1 MKNGLLSAA
10 VIAFSGSL
18 AIAGAQAQTTAPA
31 SHAQPSTT
39 APASGSSQ
47 PQATA
52 QKAPDATQLVRDTEK
67 TVQEMKK
74 DQKFANYMKQAKGIF
89 ILPSLV
95 KGSLIVGGQ
104 GGQGV
109 LLAHKNGKWSDPAF
123 FSLGSI
129 SIGAQAGGAAGPVAF
144 LLMSDKALNEFTE
157 SNNFSLN
164 ANAGLTIVT
173 YSARGQADVGKG
185 DIIVWSNMSGLQGS
199 LNVSATDIVRNSNED
214 KDFYGHQVGTKQ
226 IIDGQAQ
233 NPAASQLRS
242 ELPS

>member
-1 MKNGLLSAA
+1 MKVKLSKRTVKAIEPGA
-10 VIAFSGSL
+10 RDVLVWDTKSPGS
-18 AIAGAQAQTTAPA
+18 A
-31 SHAQPSTT
+31 SRSRRA
-39 APASGSSQ
+39 
-47 PQATA
+47 
-52 QKAPDATQLVRDTEK
+52 
-67 TVQEMKK
+67 
-74 DQKFANYMKQAKGIF
+74 KQAKGIF

-109 LLAHKNGKWSDPAF
+109 LLAHKNGQWSDPAF

-129 SIGAQAGGAAGPVAF
+129 SLGAQAGGAAGPVAF

-199 LNVSATDIVRNSNED
+199 LNVSATDIVRSSKED
-214 KDFYGHQVGTKQ
+214 KNYYGREVSTEQ
-226 IIDGQAQ
+226 IINGQVK
-233 NPAASQLRS
+233 NPDATKLIS
-242 ELPS
+242 ELPA